1 MTAIINNFPALGR
14 RGDDVVGRGFA
25 ARRVVLCAF
34 ILGGL
39 TGCTVGPDYQ
49 APAVIAPEQWSEAS
63 TGDGLWKPANP
74 ADAQPKGAWWEV
86 FGDAQL
92 NALEQAAQLGNL
104 NLQIAVARLDQVRAL
119 SKISRS
125 ALLPTIGIAG
135 EHARTRSSDNRS
147 STDSSNDSRHTGSS
161 VHEDHTLALTAN
173 YELDLFGRVRRTI
186 EAGDAGTEQAAA
198 DLENLRLLLAA
209 DVAANYFTLRALEGE
224 LAILEQSIVL
234 QSQILDVVRARHDD
248 GVANGIDL
256 AQQELIVSSNRTQ
269 QQQVLRQYTQQRHA
283 LATLLGITANDLQ
296 LSRAPLPTH
305 LPTTPALLPAEL
317 LQRRPDIA
325 SAERA
330 VAIANAQIGIAR
342 AGWFPNFS
350 INAADGFTSE
360 HFSTLFDAPS
370 AAWSL
375 GIAVSQ
381 TIFDGGR
388 TSAREQFARAA
399 HQQATAYYR
408 NTVLTAWQ
416 EVEDGLADTHT
427 LASAHAAAQNASRAA
442 AKVADITEDRYQ
454 AGLASAVERYIARQ
468 NALISQRQEQQL
480 AGQQWVNAVSLVKA
494 LGGGWNKNELVAS
507 DK

>member
-1 MTAIINNFPALGR
+1 MTVYGNYSSRLDKKDRGLTVRRIGVYGGIVSALG
-14 RGDDVVGRGFA
+14 
-25 ARRVVLCAF
+25 
-34 ILGGL
+34 ILGL

-49 APAVIAPEQWSEAS
+49 PPAVIASAQWSEAGAS
-63 TGDGLWKPANP
+63 DGIWKPAAP
-74 ADAQPKGAWWEV
+74 ADAQSKGAWWEV

-92 NALEQAAQLGNL
+92 NALEQTAQLGNL
-104 NLQIAVARLDQVRAL
+104 NLQVAVARLDQARAL
-119 SKISRS
+119 AQISRS
-125 ALLPTIGIAG
+125 ALLPTIGVEG

-147 STDSSNDSRHTGSS
+147 STDSTGSRHTGSS
-161 VHEDHTLALTAN
+161 VHDENTLGLTAT
-173 YELDLFGRVRRTI
+173 YELDLFGRVRRAI
-186 EAGDAGTEQAAA
+186 EAGGAGTQQATA
-198 DLENLRLLLAA
+198 DLENVRLLLAA
-209 DVAANYFTLRALEGE
+209 DVAANYFTLRTLEGE
-224 LAILEQSIVL
+224 LAILEQSITV

-283 LATLLGITANDLQ
+283 LATLLGLSVKDLQ
-296 LSRAPLPTH
+296 LSSAPLPTQIPQT
-305 LPTTPALLPAEL
+305 PTLLPADL

-342 AGWFPNFS
+342 AGWFPGFN
-350 INAADGFTSE
+350 INAADGFSSE
-360 HFSTLFDAPS
+360 HFDTLFDAPS
-370 AAWSL
+370 AVWSL
-375 GIAVSQ
+375 GLAVSQ
-381 TIFDGGR
+381 TLFDGGR

-399 HQQATAYYR
+399 HRQATAHYR

-427 LASAHAAAQNASRAA
+427 LASAHAAAQSASLAA

-494 LGGGWNKNELVAS
+494 LGGGWNANELAVN